1 MKTGLRIEGFEEV
14 DRNLEKLAEVADEK
28 ELRALGREALRPV
41 ADMAKELVRRRTGT
55 LAESIRVGSRL
66 SGRQAAMNPP
76 EPKTVEVYVGPGP
89 LPQAITEEFGTVNE
103 MGHPY
108 LRPAWDGKL
117 DEVRGRLR
125 DGAAKRLKDVTKG

>member
-66 SGRQAAMNPP
+66 SARQAALAPP
-76 EPKTVEVYVGPGP
+76 ERGTVEVYVGPAP

-103 MGHPY
+103 TGHPY
-108 LRPAWDGKL
+108 MRPAWDAQL
-117 DEVRGRLR
+117 RNVLERLR
-125 DGAAKRLKDVTKG
+125 DGASARLTRVTKG